1 MAQSAILELVLRL
14 KDQASSG
21 LESAATR
28 TEALGKSV
36 DGASQILGSLALPLA
51 AAGAGAIKM
60 ASDFDSSLRNINSIA
75 GLSEDQ
81 LGKLGDQFVSLSLD
95 SSKTFES
102 ANALATGFYDIQSA
116 GFAGADGMK
125 VLEASTKA
133 ASAGMS
139 TTQTAANAISAT
151 LNAYGESA
159 DQAAHVSDVLFQTV
173 NLGVVNFEE
182 LSSSIGRVIPSAA
195 SAKVS
200 IEEVGAAV
208 STMTKSGL
216 AGAQAVTDLNS
227 LDLQRHQARTRRIRR
242 SQGHGA

>member
-1 MAQSAILELVLRL
+1 VGHEQGSQGA
-14 KDQASSG
+14 D
-21 LESAATR
+21 ATNG
-28 TEALGKSV
+28 EATPANARGTVHHALHACGRGP
-36 DGASQILGSLALPLA
+36 DG
-51 AAGAGAIKM
+51 
-60 ASDFDSSLRNINSIA
+60 NINSIA

-195 SAKVS
+195 SAKIS

-227 LDLQRHQARTRRIRR
+227 LDLQCHQARTRRIRR